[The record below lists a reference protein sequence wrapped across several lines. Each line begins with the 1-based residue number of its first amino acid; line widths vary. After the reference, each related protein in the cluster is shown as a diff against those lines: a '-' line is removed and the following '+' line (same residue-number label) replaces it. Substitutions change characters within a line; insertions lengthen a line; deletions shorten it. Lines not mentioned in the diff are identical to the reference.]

1 LKTNGINRM
10 RIRRGSFASN
20 VLMMMTGTAMAQAVP
35 LLISPI
41 LTRLYRPEDFGV
53 LALYMAIT
61 SVLSVIAAGR
71 YELAVILPEKEDD
84 AVNIMILAL
93 FLSLIIGSALCILV
107 IVFNGELTSFFG
119 NKEISFWL
127 YFVPASVSVT
137 GVYNTFYYWSTRKLQ
152 YRQLVLSKI
161 SQTTSMGAVNL
172 LMGFKGFGASGLV
185 TGGIAGQITSAGV
198 MGFQI
203 WKEDKGKSRF
213 CNAEGMK
220 NQLRRYKNFPLYS
233 IPAGLMNVLSNQ
245 IPIYVLSI
253 YFGGAVV
260 GFFALTQRVLGA
272 PISLISA
279 SILDVFKQRASNDYV
294 TYGNCRDI
302 FIKALVGLLVVSI
315 IPFALFYYGAPKIF
329 EIIFGKDWIIAGEYA
344 QILTIMFF
352 FRFIASPLS
361 FVIYIAEKQ
370 KYDLIWQSLLFG
382 ATVVSMFAGV
392 YLNNVKIALLCF
404 SLSYSA
410 LYVIY
415 LFISYY
421 LSKGNKPIAV

>member
-1 LKTNGINRM
+1 M

-20 VLMMMTGTAMAQAVP
+20 VLTMMTGTAMAQAVP

-84 AVNIMILAL
+84 AVNIMFLAL
-93 FLSLIIGSALCILV
+93 FICLLIGSALCIFMT
-107 IVFNGELTSFFG
+107 VFNAELTTFFG
-119 NKEISFWL
+119 NREISFWL
-127 YFVPASVSVT
+127 YFVPASVAIT

-152 YRQLVLSKI
+152 YGQLVVSKI

-172 LMGFKGFGASGLV
+172 LMGFKGFGATGLV

-203 WKEDKGKSRF
+203 WKDDKEKCRF
-213 CNAEGMK
+213 CNADGMK

-279 SILDVFKQRASNDYV
+279 SILDVFKQRASNDYI
-294 TYGNCRDI
+294 TYGNCKDI
-302 FIKALVGLLVVSI
+302 FIKALFGLLVVSI

-382 ATVVSMFAGV
+382 ATVISMFAGV

-404 SLSYSA
+404 SLSYSV

-421 LSKGNKPIAV
+421 LSKGNKPIAA